1 MISNFKGIKNYKT
14 LIPIKR
20 SIHKTTKNHYHGGIF
35 HHWVKSL
42 GKINVN
48 KFSRAN
54 KNIKVFLALS
64 SGVDSTMAG
73 YLMMQKFPNLNY
85 VGVYLNNWDHQE
97 ESGGLNSCPSE
108 REWAKVQFISQK
120 LNIPSIKLN
129 FIKNYWNS
137 VFEPT
142 LNNYQLGLTPNPDI
156 LCNKEVKF
164 GVLWDHLKHYAGS
177 DEFWLVTGHYATI
190 DHRNPNHLRLIQGV
204 DPIKDQTYYLAG
216 LSQEKLKKVIFPLGV
231 FYKKDIKQ
239 LAKDVGFVEQS
250 EQKES
255 MGICFIGKRS
265 TGFQQFLSNYLRKQ
279 QVKVVN
285 WKNGKFITN
294 VNIWE
299 FTLGQRLRGTGLGQR
314 WYVGI
319 KDTPSSIIMAVNQ
332 RDHPCMYTTKL
343 ILKQFEFFN
352 NDDNHSL
359 FKGGKITM
367 AKVRSQ
373 AKPTKIYIKSSAK
386 EKKNIAYEVEF
397 VSTQRGLTPG
407 QFIVVYDL
415 NSCLIGCSLI
425 DSVGLPT
432 PKWYSNNSREV

>member
-1 MISNFKGIKNYKT
+1 MEVS
-14 LIPIKR
+14 P
-20 SIHKTTKNHYHGGIF
+20 TTG
-35 HHWVKSL
+35 
-42 GKINVN
+42 
-48 KFSRAN
+48 RAN

-73 YLMMQKFPNLNY
+73 YLMIQKFPNLNY

-108 REWAKVQFISQK
+108 REWAQVQFISQK
-120 LNIPSIKLN
+120 LNIPTIKLN

-164 GVLWDHLKHYAGS
+164 GVLWDHLKHYAAG
-177 DEFWLVTGHYATI
+177 DEFWLVTGHYATV

-216 LSQEKLKKVIFPLGV
+216 LSQEKLNKVIFPLGA

-319 KDTPSSIIMAVNQ
+319 KDAASSIIMAVNQ
-332 RDHPCMYTTKL
+332 RDHPSYLKVGRLRWQKL
-343 ILKQFEFFN
+343 E
-352 NDDNHSL
+352 
-359 FKGGKITM
+359 
-367 AKVRSQ
+367 VRL
-373 AKPTKIYIKSSAK
+373 
-386 EKKNIAYEVEF
+386 N
-397 VSTQRGLTPG
+397 QRKFT
-407 QFIVVYDL
+407 L
-415 NSCLIGCSLI
+415 NR
-425 DSVGLPT
+425 V
-432 PKWYSNNSREV
+432 